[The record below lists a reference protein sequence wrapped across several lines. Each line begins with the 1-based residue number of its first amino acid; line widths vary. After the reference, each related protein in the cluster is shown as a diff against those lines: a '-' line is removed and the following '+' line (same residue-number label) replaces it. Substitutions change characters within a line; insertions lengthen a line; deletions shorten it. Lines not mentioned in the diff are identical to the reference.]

1 MPFLIDIQAAIK
13 FPHCWTCLFFRK
25 LRWVWHSKTK
35 FPEIPLR
42 LFAVIFK
49 HACVFF
55 GAVSSIL
62 CSRLDFQTIHP
73 PTCPPSEHLLSIFSA
88 RHCVLHARSQALVG
102 GRILLDEVWVGWVWG
117 TVMGRTLWEH
127 GAREL
132 TGLEGFW
139 KAPQARWLSLALKN
153 AIYFQKHLFRC
164 LIIRTLTILYIYIK
178 KIKTA
183 TLKQIKTT
191 TTNKTQPS
199 PTLHLS
205 SSLWWL
211 NLISREKET
220 LVFACLP

>member
-73 PTCPPSEHLLSIFSA
+73 PTCPPSEHLLSEHLF
-88 RHCVLHARSQALVG
+88 CQALCFPCTIPSTC
-102 GRILLDEVWVGWVWG
+102 GRKDPVRRGLSWMSMGNGDGQNPLRTRSKGAHWAWGLLKSSSSK
-117 TVMGRTLWEH
+117 M
-127 GAREL
+127 AEL
-132 TGLEGFW
+132 GPQKCHLFP
-139 KAPQARWLSLALKN
+139 KAPFQMFNYKN
-153 AIYFQKHLFRC
+153 SHYS
-164 LIIRTLTILYIYIK
+164 LYIYK
-178 KIKTA
+178 KNKNSNP
-183 TLKQIKTT
+183 K
-191 TTNKTQPS
+191 TNKNHHYQQN
-199 PTLHLS
+199 PTKS
-205 SSLWWL
+205 DTASQQ
-211 NLISREKET
+211 
-220 LVFACLP
+220 